1 MMKSWKTISGYR
13 ITRLISGRSNVF
25 LLTSDTKSILI
36 DTSTG
41 GYWKKLD
48 KRIEKYSNGRIDI
61 LILTHAHYDHAFN
74 AMRIKEKY
82 NSLVYIQCNEED
94 NLLNGINPE
103 IVGSNIMTKMISSI
117 FGKTFMRLKKYRG
130 FSADILVHDRYDFEL
145 EDIHAYLMHTP
156 GHSSGSMSLIIEN
169 EIAIVGDC
177 MFGVFKSSV
186 FPPFIIS
193 SEDLIDSWG
202 NLIETGCSL
211 FLPSH
216 GKEKTRDQLIK
227 DYICR
232 K

>member
-1 MMKSWKTISGYR
+1 MRSWKTKSGYK

-41 GYWKKLD
+41 GYWKKLN
-48 KRIEKYSNGRIDI
+48 KRIEKYSNARIDI
-61 LILTHAHYDHAFN
+61 LVLTHAHYDHVFN
-74 AMRIKEKY
+74 ALRIKEKY
-82 NSLVYIQCNEED
+82 NSTVYIQCNEED
-94 NLLNGINPE
+94 NLLNGVNPG

-117 FGKTFMRLKKYRG
+117 IGKTFIKVKQYLG
-130 FSADILVHDRYDFEL
+130 CSIDILVHDRYDFEL
-145 EDIHAYLMHTP
+145 EEINAYLIHTP
-156 GHSSGSMSLIIEN
+156 GHSAGSMSLIIDN

-186 FPPFIIS
+186 FPPFITS
-193 SEDLIDSWG
+193 SEDLIVSWG
-202 NLIETGCSL
+202 KLIDTGCAL

-216 GKEKTRDQLIK
+216 GNEKTMDQLLK
-227 DYICR
+227 DYIRR